1 MGRHAKEIIREEKV
15 DITPCQPGTQKGL
28 KRGEKNH
35 LVKMRG
41 MSESLTR
48 NPY

>member
-35 LVKMRG
+35 LVKNERH
-41 MSESLTR
+41 ER
-48 NPY
+48 VVNP